1 MPWLALAVLGGSV
14 YQAQET
20 RKAARSARNMAKSE
34 AAQTY
39 QTQQQQLA
47 VQRQQANTARERLDY
62 EMSRSREDRARL
74 DSEAKKI
81 SDELEAE
88 QRKMAK
94 AESSRMSAAR
104 RGGRRALLSQERLNP
119 ELGLTSYED
128 ILGTGVN
135 I

>member
-1 MPWLALAVLGGSV
+1 MPWLALAFLGGSA
-14 YQAQET
+14 YQASEA
-20 RKAARSARNMAKSE
+20 RKSARAARQQAQAQS
-34 AAQTY
+34 AQTL
-39 QTQQQQLA
+39 QVQQQQIA
-47 VQRQQANTARERLDY
+47 TQRQQAGIARERLDY
-62 EMSRSREDRARL
+62 EMSRSREDRAKL